1 MVMNK
6 QDQIKFVKA
15 NGDLVI
21 IDEILG
27 VTITKDSDGKVT
39 RKPLEE
45 SDYAES
51 GQ

>member
-1 MVMNK
+1 MNK
-6 QDQIKFVKA
+6 KEQIKFVKA

-27 VTITKDSDGKVT
+27 VTVTKDSDGKVT
-39 RKPLEE
+39 RKPIEE